1 MDRASQTEAVLQK
14 KDLLSSSVSTN
25 SVEIDNPVPQEGG
38 LEKVSASWLLLT
50 LRCADQQRDATHEL
64 VRDRFRSLFRCHAIV
79 VAREPLNGGGFHLI
93 AGVWKTS
100 ARPKAPRLL
109 IPLKQQRDRTGTGK
123 RQDLLCRKSKKL
135 RSSSYSS
142 TKRKP

>member
-14 KDLLSSSVSTN
+14 KERFSVS
-25 SVEIDNPVPQEGG
+25 VDIDNPVPQEGG
-38 LEKVSASWLLLT
+38 LVSGAIQKDLLLT

-100 ARPKAPRLL
+100 ASKHSAA
-109 IPLKQQRDRTGTGK
+109 K
-123 RQDLLCRKSKKL
+123 RVQDCFVEWAGWDGH
-135 RSSSYSS
+135 RSSLLQGLVDSL
-142 TKRKP
+142 